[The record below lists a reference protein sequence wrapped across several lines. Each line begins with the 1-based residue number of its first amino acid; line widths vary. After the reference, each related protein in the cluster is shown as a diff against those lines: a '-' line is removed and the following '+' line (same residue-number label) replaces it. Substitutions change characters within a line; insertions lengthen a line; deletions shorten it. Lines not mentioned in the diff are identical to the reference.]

1 MSPDVTSCLLV
12 VPASE
17 MGRHNLLVGPKGE
30 PSVADAAPHLH
41 QAAGQQDQLLGDDVG
56 PLHAAVGGVVDLA
69 QVILHLAADS
79 CQLLARFTLD
89 VAPTN
94 EE

>member
-1 MSPDVTSCLLV
+1 M
-12 VPASE
+12 A
-17 MGRHNLLVGPKGE
+17 RHNLLVGPKVE
-30 PSVADAAPHLH
+30 SSAANAAPHLH
-41 QAAGQQDQLLGDDVG
+41 QAVRQQDQLLGDDVG
-56 PLHAAVGGVVDLA
+56 PLQAAVGGVVGLA
-69 QVILHLAADS
+69 EVILHLATDS